1 MSGTGRTGEFTAGVE
16 PAVLVTWASGSARNV
31 ADHLIRSVGLPAF
44 GVAGDRVQV
53 VNHCREC
60 GSTGHGRLVLTDVPG
75 DVTVHIN
82 ASYCA
87 DLTVV
92 AVTLVG
98 PVGVD
103 VERADAMTSFVGFN
117 DVVSHA
123 VENPG
128 DHRSKAVTWV
138 RKESLLKATGLGM
151 SVDPRRVQVTES
163 DQSPRL
169 VAWEADEPPGNPV
182 WMDDVALSP
191 GHVAAVTVL
200 AAERPHLV
208 VRRAAEAASAHPATR

>member
-1 MSGTGRTGEFTAGVE
+1 MRQTTRVGTSSSDRCLVLWSPDVGRATAH
-16 PAVLVTWASGSARNV
+16 
-31 ADHLIRSVGLPAF
+31 HLIRSIALPDF
-44 GVAGDRVQV
+44 GIAGDGVRV
-53 VNHCREC
+53 VNHCRAC
-60 GSTGHGRLVLTDVPG
+60 GSTEHGRLALTGVPG
-75 DVTVHIN
+75 DVTVHVS

-87 DLTVV
+87 DVTVV

-117 DVVSHA
+117 EVVSHA
-123 VENPG
+123 AEKPG
-128 DHRSKAVTWV
+128 DYRSKAATWV

-169 VAWEADEPPGNPV
+169 VAWEADEPPGSPV

-191 GHVAAVTVL
+191 DHVAAVTVL

-208 VRRAAEAASAHPATR
+208 VRRAAEAAAAASARPATR